1 MSKFRQK
8 DKRGV
13 GGLNTSS
20 LPDIVFMLLFFFMV
34 STSMRD
40 VELKVRIR
48 NPEASEVTKLEKK
61 SLVTYIYVGVPQ
73 RSFQSKFGT
82 EPRLQLNDQ
91 FASVD
96 DIQSYIVQER
106 ESMSENDR
114 PLMTVSIKADYDCP
128 MGIITDV
135 KQALRKAQALKIS
148 YSARK
153 GDYIANN

>member
-1 MSKFRQK
+1 MSKFRK
-8 DKRGV
+8 KEKRGV
-13 GGLNTSS
+13 GGLNTAS

-61 SLVTYIYVGVPQ
+61 SLVTYIYIGVPQ
-73 RSFQSKFGT
+73 HSFQSKFGT

-106 ESMSENDR
+106 ESMSENNR

>member
-40 VELKVRIR
+40 VELKVRVR

-106 ESMSENDR
+106 ESMSENNR

>member
-40 VELKVRIR
+40 VELKVRVR

-73 RSFQSKFGT
+73 NSFQSKFGT

-106 ESMSENDR
+106 ESMSENNR

>member
-61 SLVTYIYVGVPQ
+61 SMVTYIYVGVPQ

>member
-40 VELKVRIR
+40 VELKVRVR

>member
-40 VELKVRIR
+40 VELKVRVR

-73 RSFQSKFGT
+73 NSFQSKFGT

>member
-40 VELKVRIR
+40 VELKVRVR

-61 SLVTYIYVGVPQ
+61 SLVTYIYIGVPQ
-73 RSFQSKFGT
+73 HS
-82 EPRLQLNDQ
+82 
-91 FASVD
+91 
-96 DIQSYIVQER
+96 
-106 ESMSENDR
+106 
-114 PLMTVSIKADYDCP
+114 
-128 MGIITDV
+128 
-135 KQALRKAQALKIS
+135 
-148 YSARK
+148 
-153 GDYIANN
+153 